1 MTISKQTKK
10 EIFDW
15 VIAIV
20 AAVLLSFLIRQYI
33 FQPSQVKMSSMF
45 PTLKENEIILVNKL
59 TYKLREPQ
67 RGDIIVFQPPNSQE
81 HYVKRII
88 GLPGEE
94 IEIRNG
100 GVYINQERV
109 EEPYIS
115 VETDGLFNPTQ
126 LSDNEYFV
134 MGDNRQNSMDSR
146 AFGPI
151 SSQTI
156 VGKAILVYWPLQE
169 IKSLSSNTGEHRGT
183 VLLCTETLSRA
194 AIK

>member
-15 VIAIV
+15 VISIA
-20 AAVLLSFLIRQYI
+20 AAVLLSFLVRQYV

-59 TYKLREPQ
+59 TYILNQPL
-67 RGDIIVFQPPNSQE
+67 RGDIVVFQPPNAQE

-94 IEIRNG
+94 IEIRDG
-100 GVYINQERV
+100 AVYVDQNRI

-115 VETDGLFNPTQ
+115 VETDGVYSPIQ
-126 LSDNEYFV
+126 LSDNEFFV
-134 MGDNRQNSMDSR
+134 MGDNRGNSMDSR

-151 SSQTI
+151 ASQTI
-156 VGKAILVYWPLQE
+156 VGKAIMVYWPLKE
-169 IKSLSSNTGEHRGT
+169 CKLLSKAKSN
-183 VLLCTETLSRA
+183 
-194 AIK
+194 